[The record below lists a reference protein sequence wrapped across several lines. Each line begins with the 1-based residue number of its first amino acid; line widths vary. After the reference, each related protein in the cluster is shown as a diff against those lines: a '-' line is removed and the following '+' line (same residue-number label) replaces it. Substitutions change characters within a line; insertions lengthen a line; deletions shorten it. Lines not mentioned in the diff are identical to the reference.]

1 MDGDL
6 GLRSTFKPAQHARRG
21 LVRAFTAAYNACMQQ
36 SLRCKCGTV
45 RGTVAL
51 EAGHGMRVVCYCAD
65 CRAFAHAIARSDV
78 LDANGGSE
86 IYWTTP
92 SRMQL
97 TAGVDQVRC
106 LRLSEK
112 GLFRWYAH
120 CCNTP
125 IANTLGNPGLPFLSI
140 LTAFVD
146 TLDPSV
152 LGPRR
157 YVQTGSALGTLPP
170 EVKPSKIIVQA
181 IINLIGARLR
191 GEHKPNA
198 LFAGGKPIAVPRVL
212 PSIEREAL
220 RAQSA

>member
-1 MDGDL
+1 
-6 GLRSTFKPAQHARRG
+6 
-21 LVRAFTAAYNACMQQ
+21 MQLP
-36 SLRCKCGTV
+36 LRCKCGTV

-51 EAGHGMRVVCYCAD
+51 ETGHGMRVVCYCGD

-112 GLFRWYAH
+112 GIFRWYAG

-125 IANTLGNPGLPFLSI
+125 IANTLGNPGMPFVSL
-140 LTAFVD
+140 LTGFIDAP
-146 TLDPSV
+146 DPSA
-152 LGPRR
+152 LGPQH
-157 YVQTGSALGTLPP
+157 YVQTERALGTLPSH
-170 EVKPSKIIVQA
+170 VKPSKIIVRA
-181 IINLIGARLR
+181 IINIIGARLR
-191 GEHKPNA
+191 GHHKPNA
-198 LFAGGKPIAVPRVL
+198 LFPGGKPIAVPRVL
-212 PSIEREAL
+212 ASTEREAL